1 MTFFAMI
8 GLNIL
13 LGMFVPY
20 VLIYA
25 LIVQPM
31 HNKRLYGKSKPK
43 RKKKEKESL
52 KSKIGTAVFSVFF
65 LGGMAALA
73 GLTWW
78 WALPHWQ
85 DLPLAV
91 IQQYEEKKGMI
102 TDIEYEWE
110 NGSAKSWGYDYVDLD
125 EESYKF
131 ESLELDSV
139 DFGDVVTFHYLKHTK
154 YLMKVSDQEGNII
167 KHTFSPLSFLIKLLI
182 YFTLTALFFFKGI
195 RSKVSNR
202 NYTKREILTTISF
215 HTFTILIIV
224 ISCFTDKIT
233 PLFVVML
240 VHGLMHYIQAKGG
253 IRANI
258 A

>member
-8 GLNIL
+8 VLNIFI
-13 LGMFVPY
+13 GMFVPY

-31 HNKRLYGKSKPK
+31 HNKRLHGKSKPK

-52 KSKIGTAVFSVFF
+52 KSKIGTAVISVFF
-65 LGGMAALA
+65 LGGMAVLI
-73 GLTWW
+73 GFTWW
-78 WALPHWQ
+78 WALPHWK
-85 DLPLAV
+85 DLPAV
-91 IQQYEEKKGMI
+91 VFQQYEEKKGMI
-102 TDIEYEWE
+102 TDIEWE
-110 NGSAKSWGYDYVDLD
+110 NGSVKSWGYDYVDLD

-131 ESLELDSV
+131 ESLALDSF

-167 KHTFSPLSFLIKLLI
+167 KHTFSALSFLIKFFI
-182 YFTLTALFFFKGI
+182 YFTLTALFLFKGV
-195 RSKVSNR
+195 RSKASNR
-202 NYTKREILTTISF
+202 KHTKREILITISF

-224 ISCFTDKIT
+224 LSCFTDKIT
-233 PLFVVML
+233 PLFVVMM
-240 VHGLMHYIQAKGG
+240 VHGLMHYMQAQGG